1 MATILIIDD
10 TPTNLGVMVGHLEA
24 QGYRVLIAQD
34 GEEGLQRAEL
44 THPDV
49 ILLDVMMPGPSGFE
63 VCRRLKSRSS
73 TREIPVIFMTS
84 LTETRDKLAGF
95 AAGGVDYV
103 TKPLQADEVIARID
117 THLKLH
123 AAQTQLEEQN
133 TLLAVYREDLEGQVA
148 DRTAALHEIN
158 RRLRAEVAE
167 RERAE
172 QQVRRL
178 NEELEM
184 RVAER
189 TAQLSAANREL
200 QAFAYSVSHDLRA
213 PLRVAAGY
221 ATRLMDLCRNRLEDE
236 ERHYLERIIGNT
248 ERMSALIEAL
258 LTYARAG
265 HPAVRAEPVPLEP
278 LVRQITETLAARI
291 AAAGATIEVQ
301 SPLAVPLGDATLIG
315 QILTNLLENALTYR
329 RPQVPPQIRLSATL
343 EEGMVLLRVQD
354 NGIGI
359 APAYHARIFE
369 VFERLHSADE
379 YPGNGIGLAIVAKA
393 ARLMGGDVAV
403 DSSPGEG
410 STFSV
415 RLPVA
420 PAAPVGS

>member
-1 MATILIIDD
+1 VATILIVDD

-49 ILLDVMMPGPSGFE
+49 ILLDVMMPGLSGFD
-63 VCRRLKSRSS
+63 VCRKLKSRSS

-84 LTETRDKLAGF
+84 LTETRDKVAGF
-95 AAGGVDYV
+95 AAGAVDYV

-133 TLLAVYREDLEGQVA
+133 TLLAMYREDLEGQVA
-148 DRTAALHEIN
+148 ERTAALHESN

-213 PLRVAAGY
+213 PLRVVTGY
-221 ATRLMDLCRNRLEDE
+221 ATRLLELAGSRLGDE
-236 ERHYLERIIGNT
+236 ERHYLERISGNT
-248 ERMSALIEAL
+248 DRMSVLIEDL

-265 HPAVRAEPVPLEP
+265 QPTVHAGRVPLEP
-278 LVRQITETLAARI
+278 LVCQLTETFAARI
-291 AAAGATIEVQ
+291 AASGATLEVG

-315 QILTNLLENALTYR
+315 QVLANLLDNALTYR
-329 RPQVPPQIRLSATL
+329 RPEVAPRIRLSASPD
-343 EEGMVLLRVQD
+343 GDMVLLQVAD

-379 YPGNGIGLAIVAKA
+379 YPGNGLGLAIAAKA
-393 ARLMGGDVAV
+393 ARLMGGEISVE
-403 DSSPGEG
+403 SSLGEG
-410 STFSV
+410 STFTV
-415 RLPVA
+415 RLPA
-420 PAAPVGS
+420 SPADG

>member
-1 MATILIIDD
+1 
-10 TPTNLGVMVGHLEA
+10 MVGHLEA

-84 LTETRDKLAGF
+84 LTETRDKVRGF
-95 AAGGVDYV
+95 AAGAVDYV

-123 AAQTQLEEQN
+123 AAQVQLEEQN
-133 TLLAVYREDLEGQVA
+133 TLLAMYREDLEGQVA
-148 DRTAALHEIN
+148 ERTAALHDSN

-172 QQVRRL
+172 QQIRRL
-178 NEELEM
+178 NEELER
-184 RVAER
+184 RVTER

-200 QAFAYSVSHDLRA
+200 QTFAYSVSHDLRA
-213 PLRVAAGY
+213 PLRVVAGY
-221 ATRLMDLCRNRLEDE
+221 ATRLLELGRNRLEAE
-236 ERHYLERIIGNT
+236 ERYCLERIVGNT
-248 ERMSALIEAL
+248 ERMSALIEGL

-265 HPAVRAEPVPLEP
+265 HPAVRAEPVALEP
-278 LVRQITETLAARI
+278 LIRELTETFAARI
-291 AAAGATIEVQ
+291 CAAEATVEVPD
-301 SPLAVPLGDATLIG
+301 PLAVPSGDPTLIG
-315 QILTNLLENALTYR
+315 QILTNLLDNALTYR
-329 RPQVPPQIRLSATL
+329 RPGVAPRIRLSATL
-343 EEGMVLLRVQD
+343 EDGMVLLRVAD

-359 APAYHARIFE
+359 PPAYHARIFE
-369 VFERLHSADE
+369 VFERLHGADE

-403 DSSPGEG
+403 ESSPGEG

-415 RLPVA
+415 RLPAA
-420 PAAPVGS
+420 PADS

>member
-1 MATILIIDD
+1 
-10 TPTNLGVMVGHLEA
+10 MVGHLET

-73 TREIPVIFMTS
+73 TRDIPVIFMTS
-84 LTETRDKLAGF
+84 LTETRDKVTGF
-95 AAGGVDYV
+95 AAGAVDYV
-103 TKPLQADEVIARID
+103 TKPLQADEVMARID

-123 AAQTQLEEQN
+123 AAQVQLEEQN
-133 TLLAVYREDLEGQVA
+133 TLLAMYREDLEGQVA
-148 DRTAALHEIN
+148 ERTAALHEIN

-172 QQVRRL
+172 RQVRRL
-178 NEELEM
+178 NEELEL
-184 RVAER
+184 RVSER

-213 PLRVAAGY
+213 PLRVVAGY
-221 ATRLMDLCRNRLEDE
+221 AARLMELRRSRVEDE
-236 ERHYLERIIGNT
+236 ERRCLERIVDNT
-248 ERMSALIEAL
+248 ERMSALIESL

-265 HPAVRAEPVPLEP
+265 HPAVRAEPVALEP
-278 LVRQITETLAARI
+278 LVRQLTDTFAARI
-291 AAAGATIEVQ
+291 TAAGASVEVQ
-301 SPLAVPLGDATLIG
+301 TPLAVPLGDATLLG
-315 QILTNLLENALTYR
+315 QILTNLLDNALTYR
-329 RPQVPPQIRLSATL
+329 RPQVAAKIRVSATV
-343 EEGMVLLRVQD
+343 EGSMVVLQVAD
-354 NGIGI
+354 NGIGV
-359 APAYHARIFE
+359 APEYQTRIFE
-369 VFERLHSADE
+369 VFERLHGPDE

-393 ARLMGGDVAV
+393 ARLMGGDVTV
-403 DSSPGEG
+403 ESTLGEG

-415 RLPVA
+415 RLP
-420 PAAPVGS
+420 AAPVDG

>member
-1 MATILIIDD
+1 MATILIVDD

-34 GEEGLQRAEL
+34 GEERLQRAEL

-49 ILLDVMMPGPSGFE
+49 ILLDVMMPGLSGFE
-63 VCRRLKSRSS
+63 VCRKLKSRSS

-84 LTETRDKLAGF
+84 LTDTRDKVAGF
-95 AAGGVDYV
+95 AAGAVDYV
-103 TKPLQADEVIARID
+103 TKPLQADEVIARIE

-123 AAQTQLEEQN
+123 AAQIQLEEHN
-133 TLLAVYREDLEGQVA
+133 TLLAMYREDLEGQVA
-148 DRTAALHEIN
+148 DRTAALHESN

-213 PLRVAAGY
+213 PLRAVTGH
-221 ATRLMDLCRNRLEDE
+221 ATRLMELARSRLGDE
-236 ERHYLERIIGNT
+236 ERHCLERISDNT
-248 ERMSALIEAL
+248 ERMSALIEDL

-265 HPAVRAEPVPLEP
+265 QPAVHAEPVALEP
-278 LVRQITETLAARI
+278 LVRQLTEACAARI
-291 AAAGATIEVQ
+291 AASGATLEVA
-301 SPLAVPLGDATLIG
+301 SPLAVPLGDPTLIG
-315 QILTNLLENALTYR
+315 QILANLLDNALTYR
-329 RPQVPPQIRLSATL
+329 RPEVAPRIRLAATADD
-343 EEGMVLLRVQD
+343 GMVLLQVAD

-359 APAYHARIFE
+359 APAYHGRIFE

-379 YPGNGIGLAIVAKA
+379 YPGNGLGLAIAAKA
-393 ARLMGGDVAV
+393 ARLMGGEVGV
-403 DSSPGEG
+403 ESSLGEG
-410 STFSV
+410 STFTVS
-415 RLPVA
+415 L
-420 PAAPVGS
+420 PAAPLAA